1 MKTRGAAVAEL
12 SWEDYV
18 RAISTWFSN
27 AMFEDPMEEI
37 ASLTQDDDLH
47 DYNNAFDALLN
58 KVTLSETQAVSL
70 YLKGLKLEFWGLVKM
85 FKSRS
90 LHEAYGLAKIQN
102 LNNTTWKTNWLQLKG
117 EHDSKL
123 KQHHLGKQTDFN

>member
-37 ASLTQDDDLH
+37 GSLTQDDDLH
-47 DYNNAFDALLN
+47 DYNNAFYALLN
-58 KVTLSETQAVSL
+58 KVTLSETQTVSL
-70 YLKGLKLEFWGLVKM
+70 YLKGLKPEIRGLVKM
-85 FKSRS
+85 FKPRT

-102 LNNTTWKTNWLQLKG
+102 INNTTSEN
-117 EHDSKL
+117 
-123 KQHHLGKQTDFN
+123 